1 MYGKKSYSVDEARLD
16 LFMKA
21 YKPKGKKPM
30 GQLKGIDGSSLPPC
44 RAVLIQQIRR
54 AHYLCSAWNNATIF
68 THQDLSPENYG
79 WELEMQHNQQRLRP
93 LWFEGDMCPS
103 ELNAKL
109 ASSKITEN
117 LDEEEEFEYE
127 SDEGGGDVS
136 DEECED
142 DF

>member
-1 MYGKKSYSVDEARLD
+1 
-16 LFMKA
+16 
-21 YKPKGKKPM
+21 
-30 GQLKGIDGSSLPPC
+30 
-44 RAVLIQQIRR
+44 
-54 AHYLCSAWNNATIF
+54 
-68 THQDLSPENYG
+68 
-79 WELEMQHNQQRLRP
+79 MQHNQQKLRP

-109 ASSKITEN
+109 ASSKMTDN
-117 LDEEEEFEYE
+117 LDKEEEFEYE